1 LNLYLTRHAET
12 DYNAET
18 KVQGRGIDSDI
29 NETGRLQAASLFAYY
44 KHIEFSA
51 IYTSSLKRT
60 QQTILPFSEA
70 KNINVY
76 SSPGLDE
83 ISWGDLEGLL
93 NTDEVKNEILIANRQ
108 WSEGNTNY
116 AVPKGESPQQVWQ
129 RAKPVIDEITARFQG
144 KNVLLCTHGRTLR
157 IILSMLLGY
166 GLENMQIFT
175 HNNTGVNIL
184 KNASSIFW
192 ALKLNDISHLKQDF
206 RYLSS
211 KIK

>member
-1 LNLYLTRHAET
+1 LNLYLIRHAET
-12 DYNAET
+12 AYNAEE
-18 KVQGRGIDSDI
+18 KVQGRGINSDI
-29 NETGRLQAASLFAYY
+29 NETGRLQAASLFNYY
-44 KHIEFSA
+44 KHIEFSV

-60 QQTILPFSEA
+60 QQTIWPFFEA

-83 ISWGDLEGLL
+83 ISWGNLEGLV
-93 NTDEVKNEILIANRQ
+93 NAGEVKNEILMANQQ
-108 WSEGNTNY
+108 WRNGNTSY

-166 GLENMQIFT
+166 GLENMQIFM
-175 HNNTGVNIL
+175 HHNTGVNIL
-184 KNASSIFW
+184 KNADAIFW
-192 ALKLNDISHLKQDF
+192 ALKLNDISHLKHNF
-206 RYLSS
+206 RATQ
-211 KIK
+211 KIR